1 MSYLPKQTFAWS
13 RVQNRCTYDSTSETY
28 SQVYVPI
35 NNKTIPLAQATFQ
48 EKQYY
53 KGNILKYKN
62 NSSRLTKKQQY
73 AQISKGLWCNRT
85 KTFATQSQTYS
96 NPNTTGL
103 KRINYTDV
111 PVNNTIIGFPNNTSG
126 PYQYGI
132 ANTFDCSSNVLQV
145 GGSLLCNAYV
155 NHCTGNIIQTVNN
168 TQCYPTYCSDVPGPV
183 MNLCW
188 NPKMATFFPKNRYVM
203 TNSNNKWPT
212 GFKEFQSAAYPEP
225 PIITSSSY
233 NSPIVVLNWTEV
245 SNKCIPTSSYNIYQN
260 GNIVSNV
267 PYTDNSISITLDTTS
282 ANSGSVYTFYITAL
296 SNTIESTYSNSITI
310 NT

>member
-1 MSYLPKQTFAWS
+1 MAYLPKQTFAWS
-13 RVQNRCTYDSTSETY
+13 RVQNQCTYTSDHVNETF
-28 SQVYVPI
+28 SQI
-35 NNKTIPLAQATFQ
+35 NNTTLTLAQATFQ

-53 KGNILKYKN
+53 KGNILKYNK
-62 NSSRLTKKQQY
+62 NSSGLTKNQKY

-132 ANTFDCSSNVLQV
+132 PNPFKCSSYVIQD
-145 GGSLLCNAYV
+145 GGSLVCNAYV
-155 NHCTGNIIQTVNN
+155 NPCNGNIIQTVNN
-168 TQCYPTYCSDVPGPV
+168 TYCAPTYCSDVPGPI

-188 NPKMATFFPKNRYVM
+188 NPKLPAFFPKNRYVM

-212 GFKEFQSAAYPEP
+212 GYKGFQSALYPTP

-233 NSPIVVLNWTEV
+233 NSPIVVLNWTAEF
-245 SNKCIPTSSYNIYQN
+245 NKCIPTFSYNIYQN